1 MTGLIADENDISVK
15 RIGPDDIDLVIDL
28 FDQYR
33 MFYKQVSD
41 LELARQ
47 FLTERLQNNESV
59 IFVACIE
66 FNETFMPIGFT
77 QLYPKYSST
86 RAVKNWI
93 LNDLYVNPAY
103 RKQGI
108 GNKLI
113 ATATDFAKIG
123 GAKFIQL
130 ETATDNYTAQ
140 HLYESVGFTKQAP
153 DTEFIV
159 YRKSVD

>member
-1 MTGLIADENDISVK
+1 MTELTADELNLSVR
-15 RIGPDDIDLVIDL
+15 RIDFEKIDEVIDL

-33 MFYKQVSD
+33 MFYKQASD
-41 LELARQ
+41 LELAKR
-47 FLTERLQNNESV
+47 FLIERLQNNESV

-66 FNETFMPIGFT
+66 FNDTALSVGFT
-77 QLYPKYSST
+77 QLYPKYSSVK
-86 RAVKNWI
+86 AVKNWI

-113 ATATDFAKIG
+113 DASIDFAKAG
-123 GAKFIQL
+123 GAKYVQI

-140 HLYESVGFTKQAP
+140 SLYESVGFIKQAP
-153 DTEFIV
+153 DAEFIV
-159 YRKSVD
+159 YRKIVH

>member
-1 MTGLIADENDISVK
+1 MTELTADELNLSVRK
-15 RIGPDDIDLVIDL
+15 IGIEKIDEVIDL

-33 MFYKQVSD
+33 MFYKQSSD
-41 LELARQ
+41 LELAKH

-66 FNETFMPIGFT
+66 FNDTALSVGFT
-77 QLYPKYSST
+77 QLYPKYSSVK
-86 RAVKNWI
+86 AVKNWI

-113 ATATDFAKIG
+113 DASIDFAKNG
-123 GAKFIQL
+123 GAKYVQI
-130 ETATDNYTAQ
+130 ETAIDNYTAQ
-140 HLYESVGFTKQAP
+140 SLYESVGFIKQAP
-153 DTEFIV
+153 DAEFIV